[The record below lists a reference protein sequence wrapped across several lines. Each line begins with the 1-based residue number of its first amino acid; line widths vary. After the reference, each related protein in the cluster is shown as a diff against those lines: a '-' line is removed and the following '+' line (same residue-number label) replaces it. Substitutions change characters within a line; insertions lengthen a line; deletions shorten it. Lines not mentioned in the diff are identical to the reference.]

1 MHISLGQIQPVPVH
15 SGVLYT
21 GNRKNRKRKQEKTG
35 NIESKKVKYT
45 LQKEQKLSKKKMHQ
59 E

>member
-1 MHISLGQIQPVPVH
+1 M
-15 SGVLYT
+15 
-21 GNRKNRKRKQEKTG
+21 RKTYEGREKG

-45 LQKEQKLSKKKMHQ
+45 LQKEQKLSKKKHK